1 MFECG
6 RCGNDFEK
14 ESNFNYHKE
23 NLGAKFIACVI
34 FNGDLQTWVRCELCE
49 TKFRTE
55 SDLELHKM
63 AVCEFHNVWTRC
75 IECVKGLGCKAKYNR
90 HWNRKHKLEW
100 TETFPLKH
108 LEKFE
113 EASVNRKHNGNITLC
128 KKPLIP
134 TRPQMILIKALTEVR
149 RVKKCF
155 DRAVDDNSFL
165 LKPDDIMVG
174 YDRASMTRMIST
186 SVRIGSLSLVNDD
199 VVEVDLKMDL
209 KVEKVL

>member
-1 MFECG
+1 M
-6 RCGNDFEK
+6 
-14 ESNFNYHKE
+14 
-23 NLGAKFIACVI
+23 
-34 FNGDLQTWVRCELCE
+34 
-49 TKFRTE
+49 
-55 SDLELHKM
+55 
-63 AVCEFHNVWTRC
+63 
-75 IECVKGLGCKAKYNR
+75 
-90 HWNRKHKLEW
+90 
-100 TETFPLKH
+100 
-108 LEKFE
+108 EKFE

-199 VVEVDLKMDL
+199 VGEETETYLVISKSDHIEDLESSVVAKISPRVEIEDHEGNVINKKTETILRVKIRNKINMKRIDRMT
-209 KVEKVL
+209 

>member
-1 MFECG
+1 MVKCETCEHV
-6 RCGNDFEK
+6 FEK
-14 ESNFNYHKE
+14 GNNFKYHKKTSVQ
-23 NLGAKFIACVI
+23 KFLACFI
-34 FNGDLQTWVRCELCE
+34 SNEDLQNQIYKRRQFGAINARKEW
-49 TKFRTE
+49 
-55 SDLELHKM
+55 H
-63 AVCEFHNVWTRC
+63 CEFQNRC
-75 IECVKGLGCKAKYNR
+75 IECDKRLGCKAKYNR

-155 DRAVDDNSFL
+155 DRAVDDIFF
-165 LKPDDIMVG
+165 
-174 YDRASMTRMIST
+174 
-186 SVRIGSLSLVNDD
+186 SLYNG
-199 VVEVDLKMDL
+199 
-209 KVEKVL
+209 